1 MVINNYFF
9 STIAIITN
17 NNQKMKKS
25 NIFVVAF
32 VFITMAVTTLKAQE
46 TASFKAEVSSS
57 TINWK
62 GYKPTGS
69 HNGTIMLQSGNL
81 SLEGDKISGYFTVD
95 MSTIKDS
102 DGSAR
107 LEGHLKSKDFFE
119 IEVYTTS
126 KFEITGSET
135 KNGKLYITGN
145 LTIKD
150 VTKEITFS
158 ATISNEEEI
167 VTLTSETIQINRA
180 DYNIKYKS
188 KSFFNNLKEKFINDE
203 FDLQVKIVAKK

>member
-1 MVINNYFF
+1 
-9 STIAIITN
+9 
-17 NNQKMKKS
+17 MKKS
-25 NIFVVAF
+25 NVFVIAF
-32 VFITMAVTTLKAQE
+32 VLITMAFTTLKAQE
-46 TASFKAEVSSS
+46 ITNFKAEVSSS

-81 SLEGDKISGYFTVD
+81 SLEGDKITGSFTVD

-102 DGSAR
+102 GESSR

-119 IEVYTTS
+119 IEVYPIS

-135 KNGKLYITGN
+135 KNGKLYVIGN

-150 VTKEITFS
+150 VTKEITFP
-158 ATISNEEEI
+158 AVILNEEGI
-167 VTLTSETIQINRA
+167 VTLTSESFQINRA
-180 DYNIKYKS
+180 EFNVKYKS
-188 KSFFNNLKEKFINDE
+188 NSFFNNLKEKFINDE